1 MTTIYYKAIGNGK
14 VALTGQTNF
23 EDTPTEELAFYS
35 GKSKGVEIHR
45 GEGANFEGW
54 YKDEACTDPVTA
66 ADGVVDPVT
75 GTFKPNANI
84 INADEITFYAKF
96 TTASIVINRTG
107 AKPGQSFVYHVTGTA
122 NKGEGVTEEIDLYL
136 TLVCDE
142 EGKGTATVLEV
153 LDGKYT
159 VEEIPDWSWRFE
171 DGGKIE
177 NVEVKGKETVVNFEG
192 EIKTPYW
199 LSGLAEIVKNI
210 FKGGAS

>member
-1 MTTIYYKAIGNGK
+1 M
-14 VALTGQTNF
+14 
-23 EDTPTEELAFYS
+23 
-35 GKSKGVEIHR
+35 
-45 GEGANFEGW
+45 
-54 YKDEACTDPVTA
+54 
-66 ADGVVDPVT
+66 
-75 GTFKPNANI
+75 
-84 INADEITFYAKF
+84 
-96 TTASIVINRTG
+96 
-107 AKPGQSFVYHVTGTA
+107 
-122 NKGEGVTEEIDLYL
+122 YL

-159 VEEIPDWSWRFE
+159 VEEIPDWSWRFK

-177 NVEVKGKETVVNFEG
+177 NIEVKGKETVVNFEG